1 MANYKELEGFG
12 VQTLATDPDSA
23 GWIGSIFYNST
34 SGTFKTVKPGGM
46 AAGTWA
52 SAASLNTARSSAAA
66 AGIYT
71 AGLVFGGTPPTI
83 ANTEAYNGTSWSEQN
98 DLSTTG
104 YNMLGCGLQNGA
116 LRHGGY
122 NGSYLNVTEEYNGT
136 SWATGN
142 ITPVNIDSHT
152 GSFGTQT
159 SALAVSGNQS
169 PGPSTKV
176 NVFAYDGTDWTVS
189 ASVNTAKEAAGGFGT
204 TTSALVTGISGQGTE
219 SWNGTSWTEVAEKN
233 TDRALYGGASGTGN
247 TDGLVYGGTPP
258 TTGKTEFWNGTS
270 WTELADMATSRTTA
284 GVGNSSVNALA
295 ASGLIPPVTSATEEW
310 TVPDVVINTLT
321 TS

>member
-1 MANYKELEGFG
+1 MTTYKGIQGFG

-71 AGLVFGGTPPTI
+71 AGLVFGGEPPTTGK
-83 ANTEAYNGTSWSEQN
+83 TEAYNGTSWSEQN

-122 NGSYLNVTEEYNGT
+122 NGSGLDVTEEYDGT
-136 SWATGN
+136 SWTTGN
-142 ITPVNIDSHT
+142 ITPVDINSHT

-159 SALAVSGNQS
+159 AALAVSGNQP
-169 PGPSTKV
+169 PGTV
-176 NVFAYDGTDWTVS
+176 VGVFAYNGTDWTVS

-204 TTSALVTGISGQGTE
+204 TTSGLVTGLSGQGTE
-219 SWNGTSWTEVAEKN
+219 SWDGTSWTEVAEKN
-233 TDRALYGGASGTGN
+233 TDRALYGGASGTSN

-295 ASGLIPPVTSATEEW
+295 ASGLIPPVTANTEEW
-310 TVPDVVINTLT
+310 TAPDVVINTLT

>member
-1 MANYKELEGFG
+1 MANYKNIKGFSIQYLDSDPPNPIEGQIWF
-12 VQTLATDPDSA
+12 
-23 GWIGSIFYNST
+23 NST
-34 SGTFKTVKPGGM
+34 SQTFKGAEAGGM

-52 SAASLNTARSSAAA
+52 SAASLNTALRNRAA

-71 AGLVFGGTPPTI
+71 AGLVFGGEPPAT
-83 ANTEAYNGTSWSEQN
+83 ANTEEYNGTSWSEQN

-104 YNMLGCGLQNGA
+104 YNMLGCGTQTAA

-122 NGSYLNVTEEYNGT
+122 NGSGLNVTEKYDGT
-136 SWATGN
+136 SWTTGN
-142 ITPVNIDSHT
+142 TTPVGINSHT

-159 SALAVSGNQS
+159 AALAVSGNQP
-169 PGPSTKV
+169 PGTV
-176 NVFAYDGTDWTVS
+176 VGVFAYNGTDWTVS

-204 TTSALVTGISGQGTE
+204 TTSGLVTGLSGQGTE
-219 SWNGTSWTEVAEKN
+219 SWDGTSWTEVAEKN

-270 WTELADMATSRTTA
+270 WTELADMATSRTTS

-295 ASGLIPPVTSATEEW
+295 AAGNLPPVTSATEEW
-310 TVPDVVINTLT
+310 NAPDILVKTFT